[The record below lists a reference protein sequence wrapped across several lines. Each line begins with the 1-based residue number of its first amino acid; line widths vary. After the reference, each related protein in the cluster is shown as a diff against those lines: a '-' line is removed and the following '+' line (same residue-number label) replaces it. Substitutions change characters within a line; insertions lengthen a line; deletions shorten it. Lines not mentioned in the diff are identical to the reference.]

1 MTSVGSLAGRTVLP
15 DLRLIVITDAA
26 LAAPRSIEEV
36 VHAALTGGARTIQLR
51 SKEAGARELYESA
64 CALLPLARRYDALLM
79 INDRLDVA
87 LAAGADG
94 VHLGPGDLPVA
105 AARRA
110 TPDGFV
116 IGYSTD
122 EPDVAAAAIADGA
135 DYIGCGAVF
144 GTLSK
149 KDIAGER
156 LGVAGLAAMVRAVR
170 APVVAIGGIDTRNV
184 AEVAATGA
192 AGCAVIRAI
201 MTAPDPAATCMQL
214 IAPFTDR
221 G

>member
-1 MTSVGSLAGRTVLP
+1 MSVAAPPRTHARTP
-15 DLRLIVITDAA
+15 DLRLIVITDAG
-26 LAAPRSIEEV
+26 LAAPRRIEEV
-36 VHAALTGGARTIQLR
+36 VHAALTGGARTVQLR
-51 SKEAGARELYESA
+51 DKEAGACELFDAA
-64 CALLPLARRYDALLM
+64 CALLPLVRRFDALLM

-87 LAAGADG
+87 VAAGADG

-110 TPDGFV
+110 SPEGFV

-122 EPDVAAAAIADGA
+122 EPAVAATAIDDGA

-149 KDIAGER
+149 KEVAGER
-156 LGVAGLAAMVRAVR
+156 LGLSGLAAMVRSVS
-170 APVVAIGGIDTRNV
+170 APVIAIGGIDSRNV

-221 G
+221 